1 MIKSD
6 EIGWPFCIF
15 VQFKK
20 LAGFGILI
28 VGLFFILFFCDDMF
42 LWEVVF
48 CEVFFV
54 HVSSNLLMK
63 FWHFH
68 QCMTLHNKRSLLV
81 PLSSFLCFCV
91 VFIFAL
97 FESLLLLLS
106 VWSFFFFHIL
116 YFYIDGYGRQLYSW
130 HTIFRFVHIVVV
142 NNVFSNTFTC
152 LHHCRI
158 HSNLRVLSNSL
169 VIWRSRD

>member
-1 MIKSD
+1 
-6 EIGWPFCIF
+6 

-20 LAGFGILI
+20 LAGFGIFIL
-28 VGLFFILFFCDDMF
+28 GLFFIFFFFFFFFFAMKAVF
-42 LWEVVF
+42 LWS
-48 CEVFFV
+48 FFV

-81 PLSSFLCFCV
+81 PLSSFCV
-91 VFIFAL
+91 FV
-97 FESLLLLLS
+97 LS
-106 VWSFFFFHIL
+106 SFFLYLNLYFCFYLYEAFFFLRIF
-116 YFYIDGYGRQLYSW
+116 YFYIDGYGRQFYSW

-152 LHHCRI
+152 LHHRRI

-169 VIWRSRD
+169 VIWWSRD

>member
-1 MIKSD
+1 M
-6 EIGWPFCIF
+6 
-15 VQFKK
+15 K
-20 LAGFGILI
+20 LVDHFASLCNLRSLHFHCWS
-28 VGLFFILFFCDDMF
+28 FSILFFCNEKSPWEAVF
-42 LWEVVF
+42 LWS
-48 CEVFFV
+48 FFV

-81 PLSSFLCFCV
+81 PLSSFCVFCV
-91 VFIFAL
+91 VFIFSL
-97 FESLLLLLS
+97 FESLLLLLA
-106 VWSFFFFHIL
+106 VWSFFFLRIL

-152 LHHCRI
+152 LHHRRI

-169 VIWRSRD
+169 VIWWSRD